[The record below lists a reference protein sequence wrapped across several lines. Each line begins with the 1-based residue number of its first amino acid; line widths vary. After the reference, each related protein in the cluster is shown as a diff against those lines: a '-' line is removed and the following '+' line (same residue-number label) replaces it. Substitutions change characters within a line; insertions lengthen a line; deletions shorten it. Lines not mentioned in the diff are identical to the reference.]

1 MRYSEG
7 GGLTAERRAFREE
20 IRLQAGQRF
29 AAGEKTSVIAKDLRV
44 SVRSVERWRR
54 AWREGGMGACVPRVR
69 RTHRPSPMPSSPSW
83 RRNSAKARRRTASKT
98 NAGPWSGSRW

>member
-1 MRYSEG
+1 MRYSEA

-20 IRLQAGQRF
+20 IRLQAGRRF

-54 AWREGGMGACVPRVR
+54 AWPRGRDGGPAFRG
-69 RTHRPSPMPSSPSW
+69 
-83 RRNSAKARRRTASKT
+83 
-98 NAGPWSGSRW
+98 SGELTDH